1 MGQKDAGSS
10 EGKGE
15 GKNLRTCARSPTLPG
30 LSSVI
35 WGMARR
41 WFVLSGL
48 GRIFIQVF
56 DDVLHDQ
63 SDSPVGRIKRVVR
76 FAQLLIGEPADL
88 GYLI

>member
-1 MGQKDAGSS
+1 V
-10 EGKGE
+10 GE
-15 GKNLRTCARSPTLPG
+15 GKNLCTCARSPTLPG

-41 WFVLSGL
+41 WFVLGGFCALGEVSGL